1 MNSARTQWHKDWRLW
16 AVVALMVAAMAAY
29 VLTLDESVEP
39 GAAAARQEQ
48 PAAVAVEPPQRQGLV
63 PAGQLEGDDAGADP
77 DHAGGFH

>member
-48 PAAVAVEPPQRQGLV
+48 PAATAPQ
-63 PAGQLEGDDAGADP
+63 P
-77 DHAGGFH
+77 